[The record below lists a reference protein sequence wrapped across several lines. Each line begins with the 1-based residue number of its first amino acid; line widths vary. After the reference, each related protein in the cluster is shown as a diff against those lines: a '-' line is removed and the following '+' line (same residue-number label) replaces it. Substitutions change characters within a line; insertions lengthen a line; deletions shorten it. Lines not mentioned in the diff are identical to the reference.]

1 MPIAMP
7 VWFRRLLMAAAVL
20 LGLLIAAA
28 VYVVASFDA
37 NRYKGVLIDWVRDHQ
52 QRTLAID
59 GPIGLSV
66 FPRLAVT
73 LRDVRLSEQH
83 RTDEFLALKEATLA
97 VQVLPLLSQ
106 QLAVDRVS
114 ASGLRLV
121 YTRDAQGRRNID
133 DLLTPTAEP
142 PAPPAASAPQAG
154 SAALRFDISSVE
166 LIDLQVSVRD
176 AMAGLDG
183 HFAVERL
190 ATGRLAAGA
199 QSPVELKARAQ
210 LTRPAA
216 DAQLELVGK
225 LQLDLTP
232 GGSFR
237 MGLSDLRLALRGEGF
252 QLRQLDAQLTG
263 ALDYDS
269 ASGALGA
276 DRLALRF
283 SGERLGVVFK
293 DSRLTLAQLGFDPA
307 KRALRLDTLEL
318 QLAGR
323 RGDQTLAASLTWPS
337 LAVDGDR
344 LQGSALKGNASL
356 ASAAQSLQLG
366 FSSQAPSGRFELI
379 RMPGLQADVSGS
391 AGARTLK
398 GEARADLAL
407 ATQPVAAALDALT
420 LRLAFA
426 DPGLPPL
433 ALNLQGSAK
442 TSVAAA
448 SWSLSGAVNEQSL
461 TVSGKADLSRPVPQ
475 VDMQARFAALD
486 LTRFVKPAPA
496 GSAGTAGTAG
506 PAGTTDAA
514 DPVVDLSGLKAIDGR
529 FSVRAGSLTWPP
541 YQVADLTMDATLAG
555 GTLRVSQL
563 AGRAWGGRFEVQATA
578 QAAASPKDQRAT
590 IKLDASD
597 VNVAALLK
605 DVARFER
612 LEGRGRVSADLATR
626 GASVEQFKQQLGGTA
641 AFDLRDG
648 AVRGINLAKTL
659 RQWRAAVS
667 QKKDAAQASSAE
679 EKTDFSEI
687 SASFQ
692 VQDGV
697 ARNRDLVAKSPFLRL
712 GGEGSID
719 IGRGRIDYLAKAT
732 VTGAPEGQDG
742 ADLAALKGVTVPVEL
757 KGPLTAVDY
766 RIQWAAVAADLLRG
780 QAKEALDAKAGKLLD
795 KLEGRSPASS
805 ASASQS
811 AASSPKDSNKDRLKK
826 LLGL

>member
-1 MPIAMP
+1 MP
-7 VWFRRLLMAAAVL
+7 VWFRRLLIATAVL
-20 LGLLIAAA
+20 FGLLIAAA

-73 LRDVRLSEQH
+73 LRDVRLSEQ
-83 RTDEFLALKEATLA
+83 RRADEFLALKEATLA
-97 VQVLPLLSQ
+97 VQVLPLLRQ

-114 ASGLRLV
+114 ASGVRLA

-133 DLLTPTAEP
+133 DLLKPTTELP
-142 PAPPAASAPQAG
+142 PPAASAPQATLP
-154 SAALRFDISSVE
+154 ALRVDISSVE
-166 LIDLQVSVRD
+166 LTDLQASVKD
-176 AMAGLDG
+176 AVAGLEG
-183 HFAVERL
+183 RFAVERL
-190 ATGRLAAGA
+190 ATGRLADGA

-216 DAQLELVGK
+216 DVQLELVGK
-225 LQLDLTP
+225 LKLELPP
-232 GGSFR
+232 GGAFR
-237 MGLSDLRLALRGEGF
+237 IGLSELQLALRGEGF

-263 ALDYDS
+263 ALEYDGS
-269 ASGALGA
+269 SGALGA

-283 SGERLGVVFK
+283 SGERLGVAFK
-293 DSRLTLAQLGFDPA
+293 DSRLTLAKLGFDPA
-307 KRALRLDTLEL
+307 KRALRLDALEL

-323 RGDQTLAASLTWPS
+323 RGDQALAASLTWPS

-356 ASAAQSLQLG
+356 TSAAQSLQLG
-366 FSSQAPSGRFELI
+366 FTSQAPSGRFELI
-379 RMPGLQADVSGS
+379 RVPGLRVDVSGS
-391 AGARTLK
+391 AGARSLK

-407 ATQPVAAALDALT
+407 VPQPLSAALDALT

-426 DPGLPPL
+426 DPGLPAL
-433 ALNLQGSAK
+433 ALALQGSAK
-442 TSVAAA
+442 ASAATS
-448 SWSLSGAVNEQSL
+448 SWSLNGALNDQSL
-461 TVSGKADLSRPVPQ
+461 TVTGKADLSRPVAN
-475 VDMQARFAALD
+475 VDVQARFTALD
-486 LTRFVKPAPA
+486 MTRFVKPAPA
-496 GSAGTAGTAG
+496 ASAGTPGARGTEG
-506 PAGTTDAA
+506 PAGTPDAA
-514 DPVVDLSGLKAIDGR
+514 DPAVDLSGLKAIDGR

-541 YQVADLTMDATLAG
+541 YQVTDLTLDATLAG

-563 AGRAWGGRFEVQATA
+563 AGRAWGGRFEAQGTA
-578 QAAASPKDQRAT
+578 QAAASPKDQRAA
-590 IKLDASD
+590 IKLDASGVD
-597 VNVAALLK
+597 IAALLK

-612 LEGRGRVSADLATR
+612 LEGRGRVSANLATR
-626 GASVEQFKQQLGGTA
+626 GGSVGQFKQQLGGTA
-641 AFDLRDG
+641 AFELRDG

-667 QKKDAAQASSAE
+667 QKKDAVQASSAE

-697 ARNRDLVAKSPFLRL
+697 ARNRDLVAKSPFLRV

-719 IGRGRIDYLAKAT
+719 IGRGRIDYLAQAT

-766 RIQWAAVAADLLRG
+766 RIEWAAVAADLLRG

-795 KLEGRSPASS
+795 KLVGRSPASS
-805 ASASQS
+805 ASAPQG

-826 LLGL
+826 LFGL